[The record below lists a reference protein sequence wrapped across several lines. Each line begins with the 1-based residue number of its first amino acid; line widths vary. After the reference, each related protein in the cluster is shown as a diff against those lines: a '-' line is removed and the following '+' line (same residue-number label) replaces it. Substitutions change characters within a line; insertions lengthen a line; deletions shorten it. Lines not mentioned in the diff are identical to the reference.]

1 MDEVE
6 KIVRAPSI
14 EGVEIVRKGP
24 NGERIV
30 LWEDPLYP
38 QIYGRDI
45 SLPFGGSAV
54 RGQRRALLVIAERVS
69 DQSKPASN
77 NRN

>member
-38 QIYGRDI
+38 AIRKFMDEIFPCLSGFGCPGPAKSAI
-45 SLPFGGSAV
+45 SD
-54 RGQRRALLVIAERVS
+54 R
-69 DQSKPASN
+69 
-77 NRN
+77 

>member
-6 KIVRAPSI
+6 KIVRTPPI

-38 QIYGRDI
+38 AIRKFMDEIFPCLSEARLSGA
-45 SLPFGGSAV
+45 SEE
-54 RGQRRALLVIAERVS
+54 IAERVS

>member
-6 KIVRAPSI
+6 KIVRTPPI

-38 QIYGRDI
+38 AIRKFMDEIFPYLSGFGCPGPAKSAI
-45 SLPFGGSAV
+45 SD
-54 RGQRRALLVIAERVS
+54 R
-69 DQSKPASN
+69 
-77 NRN
+77 

>member
-1 MDEVE
+1 MDGVE

-38 QIYGRDI
+38 AIRKFMDEIFPDADLNCPAYNGEIYRSI
-45 SLPFGGSAV
+45 
-54 RGQRRALLVIAERVS
+54 ERN
-69 DQSKPASN
+69 PN
-77 NRN
+77 FW